1 MAAVDLR
8 LVYGTMMTMAKWVCV
23 FGVGLTKPK
32 VIRQLFYTALFFSC
46 AWSHWSA
53 AAADT
58 SMPNAADGHHRL
70 VVCLPAG
77 VDSLDPTN
85 HRSRITQIVLKHLF
99 DSLTARNSANE
110 VIPQLAQS
118 WRLIDSTQ
126 WQFKLRRGVRFHN
139 GRELTTA
146 DVKFTLDR
154 VIEEGA
160 LSGHTSPRRGLLK
173 PISKVVVEDDYTLR
187 IVTRYPWPNLPRMLS
202 LQEIVPAVY
211 MQAKGAK
218 GFEALPVGAG
228 PFTFVHHAPG
238 KEVVLERFDS
248 YYGGSPQRPP
258 VQVAPLKQ
266 LVFKVVPSHL
276 DQIAML
282 KSGGC
287 DIIAHVPANAIP
299 ILQMSPDIR
308 VLQVPATRSYFAE
321 INCARP
327 PMNDRRIRRALNH
340 AVDIDALVTHKLKG
354 YGKTLPTV
362 LLPNAFG
369 YHPKLQPYPFNRA
382 VARQLLETAA
392 YPDDRRVVICSHPDN
407 LIFAQS
413 IAIFLTQVG
422 LQTHMKVTSTMRPH
436 TTGSDA
442 PWDLFVGSWGNST
455 LDPAGILEP
464 KFDSNGYGNFSK
476 FSLSAIDTLIS
487 QARSTMDKSA
497 REALYH
503 QIQELIYSEAP
514 MVFGYAP
521 DEFYAVAARVKYF
534 HPSSTGI
541 IELHD
546 VNVDKER

>member
-1 MAAVDLR
+1 
-8 LVYGTMMTMAKWVCV
+8 MMTIAKWICV
-23 FGVGLTKPK
+23 LWEALTKPK
-32 VIRQLFYTALFFSC
+32 AIGRWFCPVLFFSC
-46 AWSHWSA
+46 AWSNWPVMA
-53 AAADT
+53 AETRTPD
-58 SMPNAADGHHRL
+58 AADGHHRL
-70 VVCLPAG
+70 VICLPAG
-77 VDSLDPTN
+77 VDSMDPTN

-99 DSLTARNSANE
+99 DSLTTRNSTND

-139 GRELTTA
+139 GLELTAA

-154 VIEEGA
+154 VIVEGA
-160 LSGHTSPRRGLLK
+160 LDGYTSPRRGLFK
-173 PISKVVVEDDYTLR
+173 PISRVDVDDEYTLR
-187 IVTRYPWPNLPRMLS
+187 IFTRYPWPNLPLMLS
-202 LQEIVPAVY
+202 LQEIVPAAY
-211 MQAKGAK
+211 MQALGTN
-218 GFEALPVGAG
+218 GFEALPVGTG
-228 PFTFVHHAPG
+228 PFTFVRHVPG
-238 KEVVLERFDS
+238 KEIVLERFDS

-258 VQVAPLKQ
+258 VQVAPVKQ

-287 DIIAHVPANAIP
+287 DIITHVPADTVP
-299 ILQMSPDIR
+299 ILKMSPDIR
-308 VLQVPATRSYFAE
+308 VLQAPATRSYFAE
-321 INCARP
+321 INCTRS
-327 PMNDRRIRRALNH
+327 PMDDRRIRRALNY

-369 YHPKLQPYPFNRA
+369 YHPQLRPYSFNRRA
-382 VARQLLETAA
+382 ARQLLETAA
-392 YPDDRRVVICSHPDN
+392 YPEDRRVVIFSHPDN

-413 IAIFLTQVG
+413 IAMFLTQVG
-422 LQTHMKVTSTMRPH
+422 LQSRIKVSSSVRPQ
-436 TTGSDA
+436 TTGTDA

-455 LDPAGILEP
+455 LDPVGILEP
-464 KFDSNGYGNFSK
+464 KFESKGYGNFSK
-476 FSLSAIDTLIS
+476 FSSPAIDTLMIR
-487 QARSTMDKSA
+487 ARTTMDNHA

-503 QIQELIYSEAP
+503 QIQELVFSEAP

-521 DEFYAVAARVKYF
+521 DEFYAVAARVKGF
-534 HPSSTGI
+534 HPPSTGM

>member
-1 MAAVDLR
+1 M
-8 LVYGTMMTMAKWVCV
+8 
-23 FGVGLTKPK
+23 
-32 VIRQLFYTALFFSC
+32 
-46 AWSHWSA
+46 
-53 AAADT
+53 AADT
-58 SMPNAADGHHRL
+58 NMPKAVDGNRRL

-99 DSLTARNSANE
+99 DSLTARNSVNE

-118 WRLIDSTQ
+118 WRLIDGTQ

-139 GRELTTA
+139 GQVLTAT

-154 VIEEGA
+154 VIAKGA
-160 LSGHTSPRRGLLK
+160 LNGDTSPRRGLFK
-173 PISKVVVEDDYTLR
+173 PISDVKVEDDYTLR
-187 IVTRYPWPNLPRMLS
+187 IFTHYPWPNLPRMLS
-202 LQEIVPAVY
+202 LQEIVPAAY
-211 MQAKGAK
+211 MQTTGAK
-218 GFEALPVGAG
+218 GFEALPVGTG
-228 PFTFVHHAPG
+228 PFTFVRHAPG

-258 VQVAPLKQ
+258 VQTAPLKQ

-282 KSGGC
+282 KSEGC
-287 DIIAHVPANAIP
+287 DIITYVPADAIA
-299 ILQMSPDIR
+299 ILKMSPDIR
-308 VLQVPATRSYFAE
+308 VLRAPATRSYFAE

-327 PMNDRRIRRALNH
+327 PMDDRRIRRALNY
-340 AVDIDALVTHKLKG
+340 AVNIDALITHKVKG

-369 YHPKLQPYPFNRA
+369 YHPQLAPYPFDRTI
-382 VARQLLETAA
+382 ARQLLETAA

-407 LIFAQS
+407 LVFAQS

-422 LQTHMKVTSTMRPH
+422 LQTRMKVVSTMRPQ
-436 TTGSDA
+436 TTGSA
-442 PWDLFVGSWGNST
+442 ASWDLFVGSWGNST

-464 KFDSNGYGNFSK
+464 KFDSSGHGNFSR
-476 FSLSAIDTLIS
+476 FSSSTLDTLIS

-497 REALYH
+497 RAALYH
-503 QIQELIYSEAP
+503 QIQELIFSEAP

-521 DEFYAVAARVKYF
+521 DEFYAVSARVKGF